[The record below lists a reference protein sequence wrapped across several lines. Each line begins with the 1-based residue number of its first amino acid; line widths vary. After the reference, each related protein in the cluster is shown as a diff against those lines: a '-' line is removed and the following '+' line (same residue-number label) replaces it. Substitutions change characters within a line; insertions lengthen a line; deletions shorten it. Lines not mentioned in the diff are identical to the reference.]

1 MFVRTRGGDVM
12 QELTNK
18 LNDILT
24 DPQKYKKYQQDLAKY
39 AWEQAQI
46 FGYGGTLGQ
55 FLSTL
60 CLGHIF
66 QQGSSILDKARDKL
80 KKKWCSRIS
89 VSRGFQNQIKIIKR
103 P

>member
-1 MFVRTRGGDVM
+1 MVGRKRGGDVM

-24 DPQKYKKYQQDLAKY
+24 DPKKYKKYQQDLAKY

-46 FGYGGTLGQ
+46 FGYGGTLEQ

-60 CLGHIF
+60 CLGHIL
-66 QQGSSILDKARDKL
+66 QQGSSILDKA
-80 KKKWCSRIS
+80 
-89 VSRGFQNQIKIIKR
+89 
-103 P
+103 

>member
-1 MFVRTRGGDVM
+1 MVGRKRGGDVM
-12 QELTNK
+12 KELTNK

-24 DPQKYKKYQQDLAKY
+24 DPKKYKKYQQDLAKY
-39 AWEQAQI
+39 AWEQAQV

-66 QQGSSILDKARDKL
+66 QQGSSIISIIRPEISLQKVESQDL
-80 KKKWCSRIS
+80 RITWIS
-89 VSRGFQNQIKIIKR
+89 KPDSNC
-103 P
+103 

>member
-1 MFVRTRGGDVM
+1 M

-24 DPQKYKKYQQDLAKY
+24 DPKKYKKYQQDLAKY

-60 CLGHIF
+60 F
-66 QQGSSILDKARDKL
+66 RTYFST
-80 KKKWCSRIS
+80 RI
-89 VSRGFQNQIKIIKR
+89 
-103 P
+103 

>member
-1 MFVRTRGGDVM
+1 MGRDVM

-24 DPQKYKKYQQDLAKY
+24 DPPKCKKYQQDLAKY

-46 FGYGGTLGQ
+46 FGYGAGGGATLGQ

-80 KKKWCSRIS
+80 TKSGVAGSPYHVDFKTRFKL
-89 VSRGFQNQIKIIKR
+89 FLR